1 MKLSFLARL
10 LLITL
15 AVCTIPSELLSQSTV
30 ERLHSGATPAEQ
42 ITWPAGPSRESV
54 PAWARNGAIRFAR
67 WDGGRIE
74 TAKAI
79 LSGWPNFWPPDP
91 NVLYATDNWYNLR
104 TIQMLMDAGFN
115 MIWVTFSNGFS
126 NQTERLNQHQLKR
139 YIAECHRQGI
149 HVMAYESISN
159 MFWQDMYKNVSESRN
174 WPAIGKDGKPVP
186 YGAAAYKKIG
196 YISRYMA
203 NLSNPEWQAYL
214 RKRVDL
220 ALDAG
225 ADGVAY
231 DNNFAR
237 SLPQLM
243 NIYEMIYKYGSKRK
257 KDFLLNGNFHRNT
270 YVVNRLTNSMTTEDG
285 AEPGIYDAAHIRRMR
300 SRQYLLPADGGYLVN
315 NAGLFRSLDALSESW
330 KLNLVEDGRREFGRR
345 EAQAMS
351 PRRRQLA
358 MAEAMSF
365 GAADELFVEDAL
377 ATALWNHEPGAMAL
391 WKAIARYNR
400 FFAANEAYY
409 TRARSAAPLAVVL
422 DDSSRGV
429 DLLNGLAARNV
440 LFDVIYEH
448 NLKANTLSHYSEVAL
463 LTADTVSDKSI
474 GVLENYVRNGGR
486 LIVAGQS
493 ASLDQQGRKRQR
505 PSFFGRKSG
514 KGECVYMQQVL
525 PLDQLAENLRKHEEA
540 KAPGIEAPAGVVFNV
555 VTQPASH
562 RVIVHLLNYTAA
574 PIGSIKI
581 ELKRPYRSAT
591 LLSPDLPQELPVTI
605 TPRAGPSGQV
615 ILPSL
620 KVYALLVLGE

>member
-1 MKLSFLARL
+1 M
-10 LLITL
+10 
-15 AVCTIPSELLSQSTV
+15 
-30 ERLHSGATPAEQ
+30 
-42 ITWPAGPSRESV
+42 
-54 PAWARNGAIRFAR
+54 
-67 WDGGRIE
+67 
-74 TAKAI
+74 
-79 LSGWPNFWPPDP
+79 
-91 NVLYATDNWYNLR
+91 
-104 TIQMLMDAGFN
+104 
-115 MIWVTFSNGFS
+115 
-126 NQTERLNQHQLKR
+126 
-139 YIAECHRQGI
+139 
-149 HVMAYESISN
+149 
-159 MFWQDMYKNVSESRN
+159 
-174 WPAIGKDGKPVP
+174 
-186 YGAAAYKKIG
+186 
-196 YISRYMA
+196 
-203 NLSNPEWQAYL
+203 
-214 RKRVDL
+214 
-220 ALDAG
+220 
-225 ADGVAY
+225 
-231 DNNFAR
+231 
-237 SLPQLM
+237 
-243 NIYEMIYKYGSKRK
+243 
-257 KDFLLNGNFHRNT
+257 
-270 YVVNRLTNSMTTEDG
+270 
-285 AEPGIYDAAHIRRMR
+285 
-300 SRQYLLPADGGYLVN
+300 
-315 NAGLFRSLDALSESW
+315 
-330 KLNLVEDGRREFGRR
+330 
-345 EAQAMS
+345 
-351 PRRRQLA
+351 
-358 MAEAMSF
+358 
-365 GAADELFVEDAL
+365 
-377 ATALWNHEPGAMAL
+377 
-391 WKAIARYNR
+391 
-400 FFAANEAYY
+400 
-409 TRARSAAPLAVVL
+409 VL

-448 NLKANTLSHYSEVAL
+448 NLKPNTLSHYSEVAL